1 VKNDGF
7 LSLKKSESSTC
18 FTSVEPENDLIEES
32 EIPSEFQRSYTSYE
46 LMTAIYVHL
55 TDDSH
60 EKAILKASGIEIDEP
75 EKELIKP
82 VRCNRC
88 KE

>member
-1 VKNDGF
+1 
-7 LSLKKSESSTC
+7 
-18 FTSVEPENDLIEES
+18 
-32 EIPSEFQRSYTSYE
+32 
-46 LMTAIYVHL
+46 MTAIYVHL